1 MLASI
6 SLDLDNKWSYLKT
19 HGDAG
24 WESYPSYLPQLVP
37 SILEILERTGLTITF
52 FIVGQ
57 DAAREENQVPLRS
70 LSAAGHEIANHSF
83 HHEPWLHLYSQDQ
96 LVEEFE
102 RSEQA
107 IQAATGC
114 QTIGFRGPGFSYSP
128 QVLHLLAARGYA
140 YDASTF
146 PTFLGPV
153 ARAYYFF
160 SSSLNRAERDQRKE
174 LFGKFSAGFQRLR
187 PYYWPALPGRLLEI
201 PVTTM
206 PWFKVPIHLSYIM
219 YLACYSPFVAE
230 SYFHTAMR
238 LCKLHGIEP
247 SLLLH
252 PLDFMGSDDDSQ
264 LSFFPGMSLTGAYKR
279 DLAEKLLGW
288 MSRQFQCV
296 TMQTHAQHHAR
307 GERRTD
313 LEPWPASL

>member
-1 MLASI
+1 
-6 SLDLDNKWSYLKT
+6 
-19 HGDAG
+19 
-24 WESYPSYLPQLVP
+24 
-37 SILEILERTGLTITF
+37 
-52 FIVGQ
+52 
-57 DAAREENQVPLRS
+57 
-70 LSAAGHEIANHSF
+70 
-83 HHEPWLHLYSQDQ
+83 
-96 LVEEFE
+96 
-102 RSEQA
+102 
-107 IQAATGC
+107 
-114 QTIGFRGPGFSYSP
+114 
-128 QVLHLLAARGYA
+128 
-140 YDASTF
+140 
-146 PTFLGPV
+146 
-153 ARAYYFF
+153 
-160 SSSLNRAERDQRKE
+160 
-174 LFGKFSAGFQRLR
+174 
-187 PYYWPALPGRLLEI
+187 
-201 PVTTM
+201 M

-313 LEPWPASL
+313 LEPWPASS